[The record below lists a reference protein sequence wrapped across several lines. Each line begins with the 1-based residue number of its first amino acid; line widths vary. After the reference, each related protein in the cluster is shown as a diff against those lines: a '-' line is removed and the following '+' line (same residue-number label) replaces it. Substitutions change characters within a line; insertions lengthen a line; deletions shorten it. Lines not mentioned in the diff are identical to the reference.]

1 MDMETWFAP
10 AIEMGRLVRQYRIAQ
25 EDEKEELERRIQNSA
40 YISRLNTMQSFN
52 SVDFLRGI
60 VEEDAV
66 QAVLVLYSYV
76 YYNRDYTKPL
86 SGAPTN
92 SGCSSSRKAALPTP
106 AEPKPPPAGA
116 AS

>member
-52 SVDFLRGI
+52 SVDFLRGT
-60 VEEDAV
+60 VEEQKV
-66 QAVLVLYSYV
+66 
-76 YYNRDYTKPL
+76 NFIKRDFFLNPRRL
-86 SGAPTN
+86 PSVGRGRPTT
-92 SGCSSSRKAALPTP
+92 S
-106 AEPKPPPAGA
+106 
-116 AS
+116 

>member
-60 VEEDAV
+60 VAV
-66 QAVLVLYSYV
+66 SYTHLDV
-76 YYNRDYTKPL
+76 YKRQGTCGGPRHEYG
-86 SGAPTN
+86 SF
-92 SGCSSSRKAALPTP
+92 P
-106 AEPKPPPAGA
+106 A
-116 AS
+116 